1 MAMAKAMIAKNTLIN
16 SLANSERKPRRRRI
30 GGGVGVGIDMLN
42 TSKGVKRIT
51 PYLYVENIKNVKNIK
66 IQ

>member
-42 TSKGVKRIT
+42 TSKGVKGLRLI
-51 PYLYVENIKNVKNIK
+51 YM
-66 IQ
+66 

>member
-30 GGGVGVGIDMLN
+30 GVGIDMLN
-42 TSKGVKRIT
+42 TSKGVKGLRLI
-51 PYLYVENIKNVKNIK
+51 YM
-66 IQ
+66 

>member
-16 SLANSERKPRRRRI
+16 SLANSERKPRWRRI

-51 PYLYVENIKNVKNIK
+51 PYLYVKNTK